1 MNFEH
6 MREELIASVAGEH
19 ERLTQL
25 ELLLRDY
32 RQFVREGD
40 GRSGNAVIIHADAT
54 IDKLLHRTKELL
66 GENE

>member
-6 MREELIASVAGEH
+6 LRRELIASVASEH
-19 ERLTQL
+19 ERLAKL
-25 ELLLRDY
+25 EQLLRDY

-40 GRSGNAVIIHADAT
+40 GRTGNAVIIHADAT

-66 GENE
+66 GE